1 MKRRNLLKSLGAS
14 VAILPFQSKSEYLL
28 NNKNSMNIKFYAPA
42 WGNTLPFDT
51 FCKNVKEAG
60 YDGVEMA
67 LPFEAKEKQEILS
80 TFKKY
85 NLEFI
90 GQYFQSFER
99 DHDSHAENYEKYLRN
114 LIAAKPVFV
123 NCQTGKD
130 YFSFEQNK
138 HLFDLAARISK
149 EMGVRIIHETHRGK
163 SLFAAHIAQNYF
175 KKIPDLRICLDI
187 SHWCNVHESLL
198 ADQHEA
204 VELAITRADH
214 IHTRIGHPEG
224 PQVNDPRA
232 PEWKDTLDT
241 HLKWWD
247 KIVEIHQKNNTPLTM
262 TTEFGPA
269 TYMPVLPYT
278 QQPVGNQWEI
288 NVFMMNML
296 KKRYQG

>member
-1 MKRRNLLKSLGAS
+1 MKRRNILKSLGAS

-28 NNKNSMNIKFYAPA
+28 NIKNSMNIKFYAPA
-42 WGNTLPFDT
+42 WGNTLPFEK

-60 YDGVEMA
+60 YDGVEIT

-80 TFKKY
+80 TFKNY

-90 GQYFQSFER
+90 AQYYQSFER
-99 DHDSHAENYEKYLRN
+99 DLESHAENYEKYLRN
-114 LIAAKPVFV
+114 LITGKPVFV

-138 HLFDLAARISK
+138 QLFDLAARIS
-149 EMGVRIIHETHRGK
+149 EETGVRIIHETHRGK

-175 KKIPDLRICLDI
+175 TQIPDLRICLDI

-247 KIVEIHQKNNTPLTM
+247 KVVEFHQKNNTPLTM

-288 NVFMMNML
+288 NVFMLNML
-296 KKRYQG
+296 KKRYKV